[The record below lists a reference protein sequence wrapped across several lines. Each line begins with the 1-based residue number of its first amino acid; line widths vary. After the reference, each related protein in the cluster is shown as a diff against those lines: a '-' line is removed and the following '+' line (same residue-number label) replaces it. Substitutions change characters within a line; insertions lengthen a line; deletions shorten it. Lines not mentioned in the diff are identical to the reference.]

1 LERAQQEPAHRG
13 TRLALGPL
21 LARSWD
27 VYKRIFFK
35 SAIAFGVVFLV
46 LMPLPPVVAL
56 SAPPFLLI
64 PISILLQLV
73 IPAVAGTIAVMVVT
87 VLAAEKLKDGSATI
101 GDGLRIIVAN
111 KGAVLGAMALS
122 ALLTMAVAFLISLY
136 ASLVFHLFLGPPLIA
151 QAVTLEGQS
160 LGNAV
165 KYVQNLTRGR
175 FGRVLLYLLNVA
187 LLVGIVALV
196 LVGGLTTS
204 VLGAPFAVRT
214 AVFILSQSLLLG
226 ALTAFMVVFET
237 VLFFE
242 LRNSVTATSS
252 PG

>member
-1 LERAQQEPAHRG
+1 
-13 TRLALGPL
+13 
-21 LARSWD
+21 
-27 VYKRIFFK
+27 
-35 SAIAFGVVFLV
+35 
-46 LMPLPPVVAL
+46 
-56 SAPPFLLI
+56 
-64 PISILLQLV
+64 
-73 IPAVAGTIAVMVVT
+73 MVVT

-187 LLVGIVALV
+187 LLVGIVALI